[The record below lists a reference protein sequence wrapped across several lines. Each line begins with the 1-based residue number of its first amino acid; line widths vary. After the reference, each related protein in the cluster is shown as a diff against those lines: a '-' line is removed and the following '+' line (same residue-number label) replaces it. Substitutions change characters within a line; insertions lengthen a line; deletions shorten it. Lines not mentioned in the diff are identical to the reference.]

1 MTKYKISIQ
10 LTLEYLYPNTMD
22 FSKEKKLVFEEY
34 SFIEP
39 KTKASITIDSNF
51 NVTFAELMAE
61 NDDKAMIIVNNLL
74 EKLCRKLTMIIE
86 LQSAENEPCQPNLSF
101 NISKAKI
108 TEKSEFVD
116 VNKVP
121 NTNKIICRDNMGI
134 HDALSIMVSHHI
146 SLEKYGFI
154 LSNEPANESAL
165 FMDILYRAAR
175 CRDIAS
181 KYFTLFTMIEYIET
195 KYIQYIKTQNMLD
208 DDKMSQLKN
217 WLDENFEFD
226 DKTYKDRLTNRI
238 NSILRSATI
247 ETRAEKLCE
256 IIKQTYKITSISQ
269 SLTNYDITPAKM
281 DQFIKMR
288 NKIVHGSTMSDFDS
302 SEKITITN
310 ELLFLCQKIVEFE
323 THTEPAS

>member
-108 TEKSEFVD
+108 TEK
-116 VNKVP
+116 
-121 NTNKIICRDNMGI
+121 
-134 HDALSIMVSHHI
+134 
-146 SLEKYGFI
+146 
-154 LSNEPANESAL
+154 ANL
-165 FMDILYRAAR
+165 
-175 CRDIAS
+175 
-181 KYFTLFTMIEYIET
+181 
-195 KYIQYIKTQNMLD
+195 
-208 DDKMSQLKN
+208 
-217 WLDENFEFD
+217 
-226 DKTYKDRLTNRI
+226 
-238 NSILRSATI
+238 
-247 ETRAEKLCE
+247 
-256 IIKQTYKITSISQ
+256 
-269 SLTNYDITPAKM
+269 
-281 DQFIKMR
+281 
-288 NKIVHGSTMSDFDS
+288 
-302 SEKITITN
+302 
-310 ELLFLCQKIVEFE
+310 
-323 THTEPAS
+323 